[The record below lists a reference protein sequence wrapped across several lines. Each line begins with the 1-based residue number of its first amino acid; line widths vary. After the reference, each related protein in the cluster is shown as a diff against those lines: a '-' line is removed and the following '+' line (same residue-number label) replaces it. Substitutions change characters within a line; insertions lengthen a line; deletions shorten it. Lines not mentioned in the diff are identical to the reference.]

1 MAEVKRIPQWVML
14 EALRNN
20 AEFLQLET
28 SDGTTTGHVGVGPA
42 DFEIDTTGGDPVL
55 KLKLSNPKTIQV
67 GVGDTITAILL
78 YIGGANIPT
87 EYDAD
92 DQAIRYPI
100 VDVDGNGET
109 FPDGGSIDT
118 TEFEVYLNDL

>member
-1 MAEVKRIPQWVML
+1 MAEVKRVPEWVML

-20 AEFLQLET
+20 VIGMQLER
-28 SDGTTTGHVGVGPA
+28 SDETAIGLIQL
-42 DFEIDTTGGDPVL
+42 DDLYFEIDTAVTEPVL
-55 KLKLSNPKTIQV
+55 KLKSTETLQV
-67 GVGDTITAILL
+67 GAGDTIVAILL
-78 YIGGANIPT
+78 VIDDTDAPAA
-87 EYDAD
+87 YDAD
-92 DQAIRYPI
+92 GDEEIRYPI

>member
-1 MAEVKRIPQWVML
+1 MAEVKRLPQWIML

-20 AEFLQLET
+20 ASVLALEQSDETYTGFVQLDAMEF
-28 SDGTTTGHVGVGPA
+28 D
-42 DFEIDTTGGDPVL
+42 IDTAATDPVL
-55 KLKLSNPKTIQV
+55 KLSIPKTIEV

-78 YIGGANIPT
+78 DIYNLDVPA
-87 EYDAD
+87 EYDGD
-92 DQAIRYPI
+92 DHDIRYPI
-100 VDVDGNGET
+100 VDVDGNGEY